1 MQMRQL
7 STGSGCIEQI
17 DAPTHTQAWVPAR
30 VRIGWVSLSRLTR
43 ECMAD
48 VLARAEPSLEILPFK
63 TASDCITF
71 STRPLD
77 LIVYHSRGHGDA
89 DLQELAELRKV
100 LTAVKLLVL
109 SDSVAVEPALVK
121 RIMAG
126 GASGFILGSSNSL
139 EMLLSAIRLVSSGGT
154 FVPREFFMADRL
166 SNRPPEG
173 AECHGAARITRRE
186 RSVLELIKHG
196 KPNKTIAN
204 ELGLSLCTVK
214 IHARNLIRKM
224 GAANRTQVAV
234 NADKFL

>member
-1 MQMRQL
+1 
-7 STGSGCIEQI
+7 
-17 DAPTHTQAWVPAR
+17 
-30 VRIGWVSLSRLTR
+30 
-43 ECMAD
+43 MAD
-48 VLARAEPSLEILPFK
+48 VLARAQPSLEIVPFK
-63 TASDCITF
+63 TAADCITF

-77 LIVYHSRGHGDA
+77 LIIYHSRGRGA
-89 DLQELAELRKV
+89 DLQELTELRKV

-109 SDSVAVEPALVK
+109 SDSAMIEPALVE

-126 GASGFILGSSNSL
+126 GTSGFILGNSNSL
-139 EMLLSAIRLVSSGGT
+139 DMLLSAIRLVSSGGT

-166 SNRPPEG
+166 SSRPPDD
-173 AECHGAARITRRE
+173 ADFHGAARITRRE